1 MSSMLAEI
9 RAILRCP
16 LCTGELSPV
25 DGGVRCPRGHTF
37 DQARQGYLN
46 LLTGRA
52 PAGAETPA
60 MVQARAALLD
70 AGHFGFLRDAVVA
83 LAAAPSGSG
92 LVVDAGAGT
101 GYYLAAVLDALTD
114 HLGLALDVA
123 KAAVR
128 RAARAHPRAGAAVC
142 DVWRGLP
149 LADRRADLILNIFA
163 PRNAE
168 EFHRVLRPD
177 GAVIVVTP
185 GPDHLHELVSSL
197 GLIGIDPEKDR
208 RLDETLGRTFALDH
222 EATHGTT
229 LRLDRDTA
237 GLLVAMGP
245 SAWHIDPAVLRALP
259 DTVDVTARVT
269 LRRYRPR

>member
-1 MSSMLAEI
+1 MLAEI
-9 RAILRCP
+9 RALLRCP

-52 PAGAETPA
+52 PAGAETPS
-60 MVQARAALLD
+60 MIEARAELLD
-70 AGHFGFLRDAVVA
+70 SGHFAFVRDAVTA
-83 LAAAPSGSG
+83 LAASTPQPPG
-92 LVVDAGAGT
+92 LIVDAGAGT
-101 GYYLAAVLDALTD
+101 GYYLAAVLDVLAD

-149 LADRRADLILNIFA
+149 LADGCAGLILNIFA

-168 EFHRVLRPD
+168 EFRRVLRPG

-185 GPDHLHELVSSL
+185 DPDHLHELASSL

-208 RLDETLGRTFALDH
+208 RLDETLGRTLTLDH

-229 LRLDRDTA
+229 LRLDRATA

-245 SAWHIDPAVLRALP
+245 SAWHLEPSVLASRLAALP
-259 DTVDVTARVT
+259 DPVDVTARVT
-269 LRRYRPR
+269 LRRYS